1 MNQMSGFRCS
11 AWLLAALLLVTA
23 AGCNEMV
30 VNYYQETGPSVDA
43 EWDSPTARH
52 VKAQHDSAPMR
63 SRGWETRTVA
73 TQDGSVL
80 HWPLYFEDPF
90 EDKGHGRTDET
101 HPHNVYRLGW
111 EDWVA
116 FPYGFSRFT
125 LNWLLFPASVI
136 VTPPW
141 IVHESDGEISRQLVW
156 YDHDARRVS
165 SEELKQRWGLTEPAP
180 MGPPAEVPPAEETP
194 TPEPEGQP
202 PETTEIDT

>member
-1 MNQMSGFRCS
+1 MNDMNQMSVHRCGG
-11 AWLLAALLLVTA
+11 WLLAVLLLATT

-30 VNYYQETGPSVDA
+30 VNYYRETGPSVNA
-43 EWDSPTARH
+43 EWDSPTARDI
-52 VKAQHDSAPMR
+52 KANCDSAPLR

-73 TQDGSVL
+73 CKDGSVL

-90 EDKGHGRTDET
+90 VDKGAGRTDAT
-101 HPHNVYRLGW
+101 DPHNVYRLGW

-141 IVHESDGEISRQLVW
+141 IVQESDGEISQQLVW
-156 YDHDARRVS
+156 RDHDARRVS
-165 SEELKQRWGLTEPAP
+165 SEELRQRWGLSEPA
-180 MGPPAEVPPAEETP
+180 PAEVPPAEATP
-194 TPEPEGQP
+194 APEAEAQP
-202 PETTEIDT
+202 PETAKIDA